1 MTTWLA
7 VPVEYV
13 FCPTVRPADGAPCH
27 LLVHTGPTHVAGDG
41 EDWTDPEETER

>member
-7 VPVEYV
+7 VPVEHV
-13 FCPTVRPADGAPCH
+13 FCPTMRPADGAPCH
-27 LLVHTGPTHVAGDG
+27 LLVHTGRTHVAGDG